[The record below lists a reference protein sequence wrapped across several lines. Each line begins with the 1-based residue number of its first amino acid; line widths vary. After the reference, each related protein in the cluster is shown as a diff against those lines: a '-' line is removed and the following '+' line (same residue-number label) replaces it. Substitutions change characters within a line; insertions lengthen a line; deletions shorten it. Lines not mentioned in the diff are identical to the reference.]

1 MAPSVAETVTTTVD
15 HASNGI
21 AKLNL
26 KQEKP
31 IESTKKDV
39 SSKYL
44 LKLCIFHD
52 RCSTARAL
60 LSILLSIL

>member
-39 SSKYL
+39 SSKYF
-44 LKLCIFHD
+44 LKLYF
-52 RCSTARAL
+52 S
-60 LSILLSIL
+60 